1 MAISKE
7 DLAAL
12 MEAAVKAAMAAVDGS
27 REKSSGRL
35 DERHFRR
42 VEKYDGT
49 EGKWKEWSFLFK
61 TQVGA
66 ANKTARSLLDEA
78 QKMKAEDPDMDTAF
92 VEYGQDMVDKVG
104 AELYSVLTGLL
115 TGEPLTLVR
124 GIPHGDG
131 WRAWHKL
138 YHRYNPRTPAR
149 ALVAVMGA
157 MSPKKVKD
165 IRDAIK
171 AIEEWEIAI
180 KNIKAEYQFEVP
192 EMIRIALLT
201 SIVPSDLQDFILQH
215 VDDNTKYELIR
226 DRVMGVARNRI
237 SMATP
242 TPMDIGQVG
251 SRGEDH
257 EWPGEGEGEGED
269 YEVDAVWG
277 DSVCHRC
284 GGRGHFARE
293 CATPKGGGKGDGK
306 NGGFGG
312 KGGKGDGKNGGFGGK
327 GGKGDGKNGS
337 FGGKGMKGKGGWQG
351 QQFGKGQIAPQWQP
365 PTGRINGQCYGCG
378 EYGHR
383 ASACPKRSQAMEVSA
398 VGEDTVEIGTVW
410 TIAPVE
416 VRQKIKI
423 KNKYS
428 ELEADEEEEF
438 EDMLEMILESGS
450 EADESEDEAKT
461 IKKKKWV
468 KVEAKKKMGKERMIC
483 QIGTEKWVKIRQGE
497 VTVDSAA
504 EESVCPVGWCE
515 EYELQPKA
523 GRGLRFVTANGGEMR
538 HYGSRKLKFQPRAG
552 STKDQT
558 AEIEFQVC
566 DVTKPLVAVR
576 RLEEM
581 GNKVHFGPKA
591 EDNYIEKSTG
601 EWILMRKKN
610 GSYVIDVDF
619 VVKESEVAQVFQR
632 QAK

>member
-7 DLAAL
+7 DLAVL

-27 REKSSGRL
+27 REKTGRL

-42 VEKYDGT
+42 VEKFDGA

-66 ANKTARSLLDEA
+66 ANKVARNLLEEA
-78 QKMKAEDPDMDTAF
+78 QKMKNEDLDINEF
-92 VEYGQDMVDKVG
+92 LEYDQDMLDKIG
-104 AELYSVLTGLL
+104 AEMYSVLTGLL
-115 TGEPLTLVR
+115 IGEPLTLIR

-171 AIEEWEIAI
+171 AIEEWEISV

-192 EMIRIALLT
+192 EMIRIALMT
-201 SIVPSDLQDFILQH
+201 SIVPTDLQDFILQH
-215 VDDNTKYELIR
+215 VDESTKYEAIR

-242 TPMDIGQVG
+242 TPMDIGQIG
-251 SRGEDH
+251 SRCEDH
-257 EWPGEGEGEGED
+257 EWPFEGEGEGED

-293 CATPKGGGKGDGK
+293 CATPKGGGKGAGK

-312 KGGKGDGKNGGFGGK
+312 KGRKGDGKNSGFGGK
-327 GGKGDGKNGS
+327 GWKGDGKSGS

-351 QQFGKGQIAPQWQP
+351 QQFGKGQTAPQWQP
-365 PTGRINGQCYGCG
+365 PTGKINGQCYGCG

-383 ASACPKRSQAMEVSA
+383 ASACPKGNQPMDVSA
-398 VGEDTVEIGTVW
+398 IGDDTAQIGTVW

-416 VRQKIKI
+416 VRQMTQIQ
-423 KNKYS
+423 NKYS
-428 ELEADEEEEF
+428 ELEAIGDMDFDKDEVEKIE
-438 EDMLEMILESGS
+438 
-450 EADESEDEAKT
+450 KN
-461 IKKKKWV
+461 KWV
-468 KVEAKKKMGKERMIC
+468 KVEATKKKMRKERMIC
-483 QIGTEKWVKIRQGE
+483 QVVTDKWVKIRHGE

-523 GRGLRFVTANGGEMR
+523 GRGLRFVTANGGEMQ
-538 HYGSRKLKFQPRAG
+538 HYGSRKPKFQPKAG

-558 AEIEFQVC
+558 VEIEFQVC

-591 EDNYIEKSTG
+591 DDNYIEKSTG
-601 EWILMRKKN
+601 EWIQMRKKK

-632 QAK
+632 QAN